1 MQMQSTEG
9 QALTPIEL
17 KKSVLSSGELR
28 FLHEKVA
35 AIDES
40 AVKYSASTRRGGK
53 KRTPTAT
60 AKKSSSKKART
71 TATAKKTIKNIAKAV
86 EVSTAKTDD
95 GRPHLQSKEAL
106 PVQDSV
112 SSIHRA
118 QVPVVEEDEDYD
130 ESDSDA

>member
-1 MQMQSTEG
+1 MH
-9 QALTPIEL
+9 
-17 KKSVLSSGELR
+17 VFFSSR
-28 FLHEKVA
+28 
-35 AIDES
+35 
-40 AVKYSASTRRGGK
+40 
-53 KRTPTAT
+53 
-60 AKKSSSKKART
+60 SSSKKART
-71 TATAKKTIKNIAKAV
+71 TATAKQTVKNIAKAV